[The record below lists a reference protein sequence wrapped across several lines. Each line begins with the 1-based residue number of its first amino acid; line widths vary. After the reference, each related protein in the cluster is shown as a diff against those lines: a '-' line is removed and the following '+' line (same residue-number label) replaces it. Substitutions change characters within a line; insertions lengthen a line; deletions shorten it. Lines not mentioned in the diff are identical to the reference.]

1 MGANSSCCRDEQR
14 LPGEMICAESSKM
27 GVPTQ
32 ATLTGNPENPSDS
45 PESATEQL
53 ARRHQSDDCKDGPSG
68 LQAVRADSSGP
79 DEDHV
84 GWIKMKSLT
93 QLEVDEDIFRSVSLR
108 QTLRGFGRLWRKS
121 PLDLPEEA
129 RKALWE
135 QSHHAAELDVFLS
148 HTWRTSG
155 RWKVFALLLQS
166 GWMFLLL
173 SWMGFLVVSVAL
185 YWAEVLPRPFTS
197 PSFLR
202 VLGVPVTCH
211 VGPFLMPIYLPAMFV
226 GVLCAAYSP
235 QVCSTQCF
243 LDVVC
248 IHQVDEKLMLR
259 GIYSLGGFL
268 ARSKE
273 LRVLWSP
280 PYFSRK
286 WCVFEM
292 AAYRAANPTGR
303 IRLVPL
309 FLEVTILA
317 LWTSLYF
324 TTWLMYVAG
333 GIQSPL
339 NATFPFP
346 IAPIALLP
354 MLVAAHTLRRF
365 IAEKQTLVEG
375 LANFDVDK
383 SECRLDF
390 DSQFVNTAIEAWYG
404 SRDAFNRYVRGA
416 LRKELVA
423 QATHVPVAYF
433 LLFSTIPMIPGVE
446 ITVGMWLDGLPYDF
460 IWARILAWLI
470 GFGVGSQL
478 VSLRLLFY
486 LCDRFASPR
495 MGSCACDYIQTL
507 LIFLAYM
514 ICDLASYTLCTRALQ
529 HSLWASAIYC
539 GVMICLA
546 GFCHRR
552 SLAQR
557 LS

>member
-14 LPGEMICAESSKM
+14 LPGEMIWAESSKM

-32 ATLTGNPENPSDS
+32 AALTGNPDHPPDN

-53 ARRHQSDDCKDGPSG
+53 ERNHQSDDCKDGPSG
-68 LQAVRADSSGP
+68 LQAVQTDSSEP
-79 DEDHV
+79 VEDHV
-84 GWIKMKSLT
+84 GWIKMTSWS
-93 QLEVDEDIFRSVSLR
+93 QLEVDPDIFRSVSLR
-108 QTLRGFGRLWRKS
+108 QTLRGGGRLWRKS
-121 PLDLPEEA
+121 PLDLPEES

-135 QSHHAAELDVFLS
+135 QSHPAAVLDVFLS

-173 SWMGFLVVSVAL
+173 SWMGFLVVLVAL
-185 YWAEVLPRPFTS
+185 YKAERGLA
-197 PSFLR
+197 
-202 VLGVPVTCH
+202 
-211 VGPFLMPIYLPAMFV
+211 MPIC
-226 GVLCAAYSP
+226 GI
-235 QVCSTQCF
+235 
-243 LDVVC
+243 
-248 IHQVDEKLMLR
+248 IHHQR
-259 GIYSLGGFL
+259 
-268 ARSKE
+268 
-273 LRVLWSP
+273 
-280 PYFSRK
+280 SRK

-292 AAYRAANPTGR
+292 AAFRAANPTGQ

-317 LWTSLYF
+317 LWTSVYF
-324 TTWLMYVAG
+324 TSWLMYVAAAV
-333 GIQSPL
+333 QSPL
-339 NATFPFP
+339 NGAFPFP

-354 MLVAAHTLRRF
+354 MLVAAHILRRF
-365 IAEKQTLVEG
+365 IAEKQTLLEG

-404 SRDAFNRYVRGA
+404 SKDAFNQYVRGA
-416 LRKELVA
+416 LRRELVA

-433 LLFSTIPMIPGVE
+433 LLFSTIPMLPGVE

-460 IWARILAWLI
+460 ILA
-470 GFGVGSQL
+470 
-478 VSLRLLFY
+478 
-486 LCDRFASPR
+486 
-495 MGSCACDYIQTL
+495 
-507 LIFLAYM
+507 
-514 ICDLASYTLCTRALQ
+514 RALQ

-539 GVMICLA
+539 GVMLCLA

-552 SLAQR
+552 SLALK

>member
-1 MGANSSCCRDEQR
+1 M
-14 LPGEMICAESSKM
+14 
-27 GVPTQ
+27 
-32 ATLTGNPENPSDS
+32 
-45 PESATEQL
+45 
-53 ARRHQSDDCKDGPSG
+53 
-68 LQAVRADSSGP
+68 
-79 DEDHV
+79 
-84 GWIKMKSLT
+84 
-93 QLEVDEDIFRSVSLR
+93 SLR
-108 QTLRGFGRLWRKS
+108 QTLRGGGRLWRKS

-129 RKALWE
+129 RKALWQ
-135 QSHHAAELDVFLS
+135 QSHPAAVLDVFLS

-173 SWMGFLVVSVAL
+173 SWMGFLVVLVAL
-185 YWAEVLPRPFTS
+185 YKAEVLPRPFAAS
-197 PSFLR
+197 SIIS

-211 VGPFLMPIYLPAMFV
+211 VGPFLMAMYLPAMFV
-226 GVLCAAYSP
+226 GALCAAYSP

-248 IHQVDEKLMLR
+248 IHQVDPKLMMR

-292 AAYRAANPTGR
+292 AAFRAANPTGQ

-317 LWTSLYF
+317 LWTSVYF
-324 TTWLMYVAG
+324 TSWLMYVAAAV
-333 GIQSPL
+333 QSPL
-339 NATFPFP
+339 NGAFPFP

-354 MLVAAHTLRRF
+354 MLVAAHILRRF
-365 IAEKQTLVEG
+365 IAEKQTLLEG

-390 DSQFVNTAIEAWYG
+390 DSQFVDTAIEAWYG
-404 SRDAFNRYVRGA
+404 SKDAFNQYVRGA

-433 LLFSTIPMIPGVE
+433 LLFSTIPMLPGVE

-460 IWARILAWLI
+460 ILARIMAFLI

-478 VSLRLLFY
+478 LSLKLLFY

-495 MGSCACDYIQTL
+495 MGSCACDHVQTV
-507 LIFLAYM
+507 LIFMAYM
-514 ICDLASYTLCTRALQ
+514 ICDLASYTLSNRALQ

-539 GVMICLA
+539 GVMLCLA

-552 SLAQR
+552 SLALK